1 MHVVVTGASQG
12 IGAAI
17 ARAFAQTPDAELS
30 LLARNERNLE
40 KVAGECRDLGAK
52 ATWHACDLTWDDQV
66 EAVADVVLAAA
77 GPPRVVVNNAGRYR
91 PSTVLAMDGAFLRK
105 QLEEN
110 IVSAHLVTQA
120 FLPAMIEAREGH
132 LFYLGSVAS
141 LRAYAGAAG
150 YCVAKHGLLG
160 LARAVR
166 EETIPHGLRVT
177 TVLPGA
183 TRTPSWGDT
192 AIPEHRF
199 MPAEDVARAIVDC
212 AALGPRT
219 VVEELLLRPQT
230 GDIE

>member
-17 ARAFAQTPDAELS
+17 ARAFAGQPGMKLS
-30 LLARNERNLE
+30 LLARNEANLE
-40 KVAGECRDLGAK
+40 KVAGECRDAGAE
-52 ATWHACDLTWDDQV
+52 AAWHACDLTWDDQV
-66 EAVADVVLAAA
+66 EAVADAVLESC
-77 GPPRVVVNNAGRYR
+77 GPPAVLVNNAGKFR
-91 PSTVLAMDGAFLRK
+91 PNTVLDMDGATLRK

-120 FLPAMIEAREGH
+120 FLPSMIEAHEGH
-132 LFYLGSVAS
+132 LFFLGSVAS
-141 LRAYAGAAG
+141 LRAYPGAAG
-150 YCVAKHGLLG
+150 YCTAKHGLLG

-166 EETIPHGLRVT
+166 DETKGHGLRVT

-183 TRTPSWGDT
+183 TWTPSWAGAD
-192 AIPEHRF
+192 IPEHRF

-219 VVEELLLRPQT
+219 VVEELLLRPQP
-230 GDIE
+230 GDV